1 MFFLKPPSSVI
12 GPGENI
18 VIPRGADTVFPELEL
33 GIVVGREGK
42 DLSRDQAMEVVFGYT
57 IILDV
62 TARGYGSG
70 ERLPARPKLID
81 GRKELR
87 LMKLYRTRRLNPRV
101 RPMGRASTSPLWKPH
116 RLCAR
121 LERRGLH

>member
-1 MFFLKPPSSVI
+1 MIFLKPPSSVI

-18 VIPRGADTVFPELEL
+18 VIPRGADTVFPEPEL

-81 GRKELR
+81 GQKELR
-87 LMKLYRTRRLNPRV
+87 LMKLYRTRGLNPRV
-101 RPMGRASTSPLWKPH
+101 RPMGRASASPLWKPH

-121 LERRGLH
+121 LKRRGLH